1 MRFMPKRHFMEQIM
15 SSPSTTHFPVGTLPR
30 GGGASASSDQPVVLF
45 AFAKL
50 VVLVGALA
58 ILTPAWLELLGE
70 LADPQSS
77 RAWGTLRVVALSGA
91 AAWIT
96 LGALTVKVWV
106 GLLKFLARAD

>member
-1 MRFMPKRHFMEQIM
+1 M
-15 SSPSTTHFPVGTLPR
+15 SSPSTTHLPMGTLP
-30 GGGASASSDQPVVLF
+30 GGDGLSATSEKPVVLL

-58 ILTPAWLELLGE
+58 IFTPAWIELLGE

-77 RAWGTLRVVALSGA
+77 RAWGTLRVVALTGG

-96 LGALTVKVWV
+96 LGALAVSTWV
-106 GLLKFLARAD
+106 GLIKFLARAD

>member
-1 MRFMPKRHFMEQIM
+1 M
-15 SSPSTTHFPVGTLPR
+15 SSPSTTHFPMGTLP
-30 GGGASASSDQPVVLF
+30 GSDGASATSEKPVVLI

-58 ILTPAWLELLGE
+58 IFTPAWLELLGE

-77 RAWGTLRVVALSGA
+77 RAWGMLRVVALTGA

-96 LGALTVKVWV
+96 LGALALNVWV
-106 GLLKFLARAD
+106 GLIKFLARAD

>member
-1 MRFMPKRHFMEQIM
+1 M
-15 SSPSTTHFPVGTLPR
+15 SSPSTTHFPAATLP
-30 GGGASASSDQPVVLF
+30 GSGGASAPSDQPVVLI

-58 ILTPAWLELLGE
+58 ILTPAWLGLLVE

-77 RAWGTLRVVALSGA
+77 PAWGTLRVVALSGA

-96 LGALTVKVWV
+96 LGVLAAKVWV
-106 GLLKFLARAD
+106 GLIKFLARAD